1 MLNYKLGKIYKI
13 VSPSHPEIPP
23 YFGSTVQRLSVRMGE
38 HRKNFKQGKS
48 NSSKALMC
56 FSDAIILLVEE
67 FPCENKEQ
75 LHARE
80 GQIMLEAIERS
91 NIRIAGRSKAQ
102 RLLQMTCECGSII
115 QIQEKCRHERSKKHI
130 NHFNLLL

>member
-38 HRKNFKQGKS
+38 HRKNFKQGKG

-56 FSDAIILLVEE
+56 FPDAIILLVEE

-91 NIRIAGRSKAQ
+91 NIRIAGRSKTE

-115 QIQEKCRHERSKKHI
+115 QIQEKSRHKRTQKHI
-130 NHFNLLL
+130 NFTNLL